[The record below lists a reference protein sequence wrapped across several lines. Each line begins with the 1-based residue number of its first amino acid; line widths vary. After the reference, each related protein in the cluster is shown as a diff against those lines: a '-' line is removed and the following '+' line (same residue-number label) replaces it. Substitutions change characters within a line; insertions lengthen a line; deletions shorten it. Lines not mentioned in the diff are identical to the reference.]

1 MQVLPVTAAS
11 AQTNSGLVVR
21 RAEERFLSEH
31 DWLKSW
37 HSFSFAGHDDPAWRG
52 FGPLRVIN
60 DDQIAAGQ
68 GFGMH
73 PHQDMEIITVMVEGV
88 LRHRDSMGNSDT
100 LLADEVQRMS
110 AGHGLVHSEMNP
122 GHQPCRLL
130 QIWIEP
136 SLRGTSPSYE
146 QKPFAIAEGWTAL
159 IDPAGAQ
166 GAMAIQRP
174 VRLWR
179 AKPQAHQTLAVPVE
193 APAQGWLQLIEG
205 SIQTLGPNP
214 NQPEPQPQGFPLLHR
229 GDGLGF
235 GAGDVAAISAGAAG
249 ADVLLFALR

>member
-1 MQVLPVTAAS
+1 MTAPS
-11 AQTNSGLVVR
+11 PQGRSGLVVR

-73 PHQDMEIITVMVEGV
+73 PHRDLEIITVMVEGL

-110 AGHGLVHSEMNP
+110 AGTGLVHSEMNP
-122 GHQPCRLL
+122 GHQRCRLL

-136 SLRGTSPSYE
+136 SRQGITPSYE
-146 QKPFAIAEGWTAL
+146 QRPFVLGPHWTAL
-159 IDPAGAQ
+159 IDPAGAS

-174 VRLWR
+174 VRIWR
-179 AKPQAHQTLAVPVE
+179 AKPQAQQALPIALQPQT
-193 APAQGWLQLIEG
+193 QGWLQLIEG
-205 SIQTLGPNP
+205 SLEAEG
-214 NQPEPQPQGFPLLHR
+214 GPLLQR

-235 GAGDVAAISAGAAG
+235 QAGEITTLQSGPTG
-249 ADVLLFALR
+249 ADVLLFELR